1 MSITPVRTLRSA
13 RPSRDAVPGST
24 FIVSVV
30 DGPDTGAS
38 WTLDASSSRMLI
50 GQGLVCAI
58 RLRDAEVSRRHSA
71 LMVEGDRLSILDLGS
86 MNGTSVNGVVVE
98 KAFLH
103 GGEAVRVGRSVLMI
117 ERGARGYANLGTSRS
132 FGRALGASP
141 AMRKIYPQL
150 EGIAASDRPV
160 LIEGE
165 VGTGKDLVAEEI
177 AAASTRKDGP
187 FVVLETRA
195 LGSADIAAKLDEVLE
210 EAKGGV
216 LYIDEIGDLPRDAQA
231 RLRPFAVPGSAVRV
245 IAGTRRDLDRDVA
258 EGRFL
263 DELFFELAS
272 GRVELPPLRD
282 RCGDVAVLA
291 RALWTILGGE
301 GELPADF
308 LPRFEHYPWPG
319 NVRELKSAVVAR
331 MTLGELGPS
340 YRVDE
345 STNANL
351 DIMALVISQNLQFSA
366 ARERVMREFERRYVD
381 RILAAHD
388 GNVTRAARASGV
400 ALRYFKLVR
409 ARLKNLQDKNEA

>member
-1 MSITPVRTLRSA
+1 MSTTPLRTLKSA
-13 RPSRDAVPGST
+13 RPTRDAVQGTT

-30 DGPDTGAS
+30 EGPDSGAS
-38 WTLDASSSRMLI
+38 FTLDASSSRMLI
-50 GQGLVCAI
+50 GHSPVCAI
-58 RLRDAEVSRRHSA
+58 RLRDPEVSRRHSA

-86 MNGTSVNGVVVE
+86 TNGTSVNGVVVE

-103 GGEAVRVGRSVLMI
+103 GGEAVRVGRSVLTI
-117 ERGARGYANLGTSRS
+117 ERGARAYANLGTARS
-132 FGRALGASP
+132 FGRVLGVSP

-150 EGIAASDRPV
+150 EGIAATDRPV

-177 AAASTRKDGP
+177 AAASSRKDAP

-195 LGSADIAAKLDEVLE
+195 LGNADIHAKLAELLE
-210 EAKGGV
+210 QAAGGV

-231 RLRPFAVPGSAVRV
+231 TLRLHVTANSPVRL

-282 RCGDVAVLA
+282 RVADVSLLA
-291 RALWTILGGE
+291 RAFWTELGGE
-301 GELPADF
+301 GDLPTDF

-319 NVRELKSAVVAR
+319 NVRELKSALVAR
-331 MTLGELGPS
+331 MTLGELAPS
-340 YRVDE
+340 YRGDDA
-345 STNANL
+345 TNGGM

-366 ARERVMREFERRYVD
+366 ARWWTSVPRR
-381 RILAAHD
+381 
-388 GNVTRAARASGV
+388 
-400 ALRYFKLVR
+400 
-409 ARLKNLQDKNEA
+409 